1 MKGEAELTATRRRF
15 TGGLRCATLEALN
28 ASTGVDQLLLT
39 RVERVALR
47 TKFNVHLRL
56 GRARGKRVTAA
67 AGDLGRDVVW
77 VDFSLHKK
85 S

>member
-1 MKGEAELTATRRRF
+1 VAELTATRRF
-15 TGGLRCATLEALN
+15 GSATLEALN
-28 ASTGVDQLLLT
+28 ASTSVNQLLLA

-56 GRARGKRVTAA
+56 GRARDKRVTAA
-67 AGDLGRDVVW
+67 AGDLGLDVVW